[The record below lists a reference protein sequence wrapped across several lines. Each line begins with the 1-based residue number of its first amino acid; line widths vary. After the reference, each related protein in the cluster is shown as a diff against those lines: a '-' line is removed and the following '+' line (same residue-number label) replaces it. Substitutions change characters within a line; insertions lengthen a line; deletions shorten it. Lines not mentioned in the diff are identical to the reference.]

1 VTELA
6 GLEARLVAGLRPGV
20 VPPAERT
27 WAAVAASIGG
37 AGVPGPEPEPE
48 LEMTLVEHLDELR
61 SRLIRSVG
69 ALVVTTAIAFV
80 FTPTLFQLLL
90 VPAPEVIKREGLIF
104 IEPTEAFLTY
114 FQVSLM
120 TGIGLASPV
129 ILYQLLAFVLPGLT
143 VRERRVLFRAAPAVL
158 SFFVLGVGFGY
169 FVTLPLALTYLI
181 DFNIG
186 GVVRPMIR
194 VGDYLGF
201 VTTILFW
208 MGIAFE
214 TPVVIFVLSRLGIL
228 DPRRLGLYRKY
239 AILVAF
245 VLAAVI
251 TPTPDPLNQSL
262 VAIPLWILYEIG
274 ILLSRFA

>member
-1 VTELA
+1 MALLDRAKDLTKAGPLA
-6 GLEARLVAGLRPGV
+6 IFSE
-20 VPPAERT
+20 PP
-27 WAAVAASIGG
+27 
-37 AGVPGPEPEPE
+37 PDEPEVDEEE
-48 LEMTLVEHLDELR
+48 LQMTLVEHLDELR
-61 SRLIRSVG
+61 KRLISSVV
-69 ALVVTTAIAFV
+69 ALVITTAIAFV

-90 VPAPEVIKREGLIF
+90 VPAPPVIKREGLIF

-114 FQVSLM
+114 FQVALM

-129 ILYQLLAFVLPGLT
+129 IFYQVLGFVLPALT
-143 VRERRVLFRAAPAVL
+143 RREKRLLFAFMPLVVI
-158 SFFVLGVGFGY
+158 FFCIGVAFGY
-169 FVTLPLALTYLI
+169 FVTLRFALTYLI

-186 GVVRPMIR
+186 GVLRPMIR

-208 MGIAFE
+208 MGVSFE
-214 TPVVIFVLSRLGIL
+214 TPIVIFFLAKTRIVNV
-228 DPRRLGLYRKY
+228 RRLSAYRKY

>member
-1 VTELA
+1 MALLDRAKELTKA
-6 GLEARLVAGLRPGV
+6 GPLAVFTA
-20 VPPAERT
+20 PP
-27 WAAVAASIGG
+27 
-37 AGVPGPEPEPE
+37 PDQPEVEEEE
-48 LEMTLVEHLDELR
+48 LQMTLVEHLDELR
-61 SRLIRSVG
+61 RRLVWSAG
-69 ALVVTTAIAFV
+69 AMAVMTAIAFV
-80 FTPTLFQLLL
+80 FTPTLFQLLI
-90 VPAPEVIKREGLIF
+90 VPAPDVIKREGLIF
-104 IEPTEAFLTY
+104 IEPTEAFITY

-129 ILYQLLAFVLPGLT
+129 ILYQILAFVLPALT
-143 VRERRVLFRAAPAVL
+143 RREKRLFI
-158 SFFVLGVGFGY
+158 SFMPLVVIFFCIGVAFGY
-169 FVTLPLALTYLI
+169 FVTLRFALTYLI

-186 GVVRPMIR
+186 GVLRPMIR

-208 MGIAFE
+208 MGVSFE
-214 TPVVIFVLSRLGIL
+214 TPIVIFFLAKTRIVNV
-228 DPRRLGLYRKY
+228 RRLSSYRKY

>member
-1 VTELA
+1 MALLDRARDLTRGGPLAVFTE
-6 GLEARLVAGLRPGV
+6 
-20 VPPAERT
+20 PP
-27 WAAVAASIGG
+27 
-37 AGVPGPEPEPE
+37 PDEPEVDEEE
-48 LEMTLVEHLDELR
+48 LQMTLIEHLDELR
-61 SRLIRSVG
+61 GRLIKSVG
-69 ALVVTTAIAFV
+69 ALVLTTAIAFV
-80 FTPTLFQLLL
+80 FTPTLFQLLI
-90 VPAPEVIKREGLIF
+90 VPAPDVIKREGLIF

-129 ILYQLLAFVLPGLT
+129 ILYQVMAFVLPALT
-143 VRERRVLFRAAPAVL
+143 RREKRLLFAFMPLVVV
-158 SFFVLGVGFGY
+158 FFCIGVMFGY
-169 FVTLPLALTYLI
+169 FVTLPFALKYLI

-186 GVVRPMIR
+186 GIVRPLIR

-214 TPVVIFVLSRLGIL
+214 TPIVIFFLAKTRIVNV
-228 DPRRLGLYRKY
+228 RRLSAYRKY

-245 VLAAVI
+245 VLAALI

>member
-1 VTELA
+1 MALLDRARDLTRGGPLA
-6 GLEARLVAGLRPGV
+6 IFQE
-20 VPPAERT
+20 PP
-27 WAAVAASIGG
+27 
-37 AGVPGPEPEPE
+37 PDEPEEEEE
-48 LEMTLVEHLDELR
+48 LQMTLVEHLDELR
-61 SRLIRSVG
+61 SRLIKSVG
-69 ALVVTTAIAFV
+69 ALAVMTAIAFL
-80 FTPTLFQLLL
+80 FTPMLFQILI
-90 VPAPEVIKREGLIF
+90 VPAPDVIKREGLIF

-129 ILYQLLAFVLPGLT
+129 IFYQVLAFVLPALT
-143 VRERRVLFRAAPAVL
+143 RREKRLLFAFMPLVILFFFLGVL
-158 SFFVLGVGFGY
+158 SGY
-169 FVTLPLALTYLI
+169 FVTLPFALKYLI

-208 MGIAFE
+208 MGVAFE
-214 TPVVIFVLSRLGIL
+214 TPIVIFFLAKTRIV
-228 DPRRLGLYRKY
+228 DVRRLSSYRKY

>member
-1 VTELA
+1 MALLDRAKELTKA
-6 GLEARLVAGLRPGV
+6 GPLAVFTA
-20 VPPAERT
+20 PP
-27 WAAVAASIGG
+27 
-37 AGVPGPEPEPE
+37 PDQPEVEEEE
-48 LEMTLVEHLDELR
+48 LQMTLVEHLDELR
-61 SRLIRSVG
+61 SRLIKSVG
-69 ALVVTTAIAFV
+69 ALALMTAVAFV

-90 VPAPEVIKREGLIF
+90 VPAPPVIKREGLIF

-120 TGIGLASPV
+120 SGIGLASPV
-129 ILYQLLAFVLPGLT
+129 IFYQILAFVLPALT
-143 VRERRVLFRAAPAVL
+143 RREKRLLFAFMPLVIVFFCVGVL
-158 SFFVLGVGFGY
+158 FGY
-169 FVTLPLALTYLI
+169 FVTLPFALNYLI

-208 MGIAFE
+208 MGVSFE
-214 TPVVIFVLSRLGIL
+214 TPIVIFFLAKTRIVNV
-228 DPRRLGLYRKY
+228 RRLSSYRKY

>member
-1 VTELA
+1 
-6 GLEARLVAGLRPGV
+6 
-20 VPPAERT
+20 
-27 WAAVAASIGG
+27 
-37 AGVPGPEPEPE
+37 
-48 LEMTLVEHLDELR
+48 
-61 SRLIRSVG
+61 
-69 ALVVTTAIAFV
+69 
-80 FTPTLFQLLL
+80 
-90 VPAPEVIKREGLIF
+90 
-104 IEPTEAFLTY
+104 
-114 FQVSLM
+114 M

-129 ILYQLLAFVLPGLT
+129 IFYQVLAFVLPALT
-143 VRERRVLFRAAPAVL
+143 RREKRLLFAFMPLVVTF
-158 SFFVLGVGFGY
+158 FFVGVAFGY
-169 FVTLPLALTYLI
+169 FVTLPFALKYLI

-186 GVVRPMIR
+186 GMVRPLIR

-208 MGIAFE
+208 MGVAFE
-214 TPVVIFVLSRLGIL
+214 TPIVIFFLAKTRIV
-228 DPRRLGLYRKY
+228 DVRRLSAYRKY